1 MPPIGIIKNSI
12 CIAVTMFQWIFIIQI
27 IAVPV
32 IVIVKTYTTNM
43 FSISLIR
50 PVNILCNSFK
60 QIIDKTSNISIN
72 PTIILLNVYF
82 VIFLLITFFSILFY
96 LKHNSDKQ
104 NQPKTKK
111 FPLKDAPL
119 EKDDNY
125 EPKGTLESLK
135 QFIFDMSGESN
146 QCLLLDGPWGSG
158 KTSLIYQ
165 LHTKE
170 TPQHSNESTNE
181 NYIIYLNSWHLSN
194 IHELITEIR
203 NEIYRLCSRAFIAVP
218 HNLIRYINIICDG
231 AGGIR
236 QTIANAIREN
246 DTAKNI
252 KQEREELD
260 LLISRTNEILGYNNI
275 IIVFDELERIY
286 DENKIHNIV
295 GFIHYL
301 RDLHIP
307 IIVSCNFNEIKYKFI
322 KNVPDTGFKSDQNP
336 FTPSPHFWEKIFTIQ
351 FPMISPMPAEK
362 ASHLINKYFDHE
374 MKEYLDGAL
383 QNKWHTD
390 ELNEI
395 FATVHTIL
403 RQDSV
408 YRFFRNYR
416 QIKLFVNKF
425 IERGIS
431 LKQAL
436 SKETK
441 ISDQIDIDALFWLCC
456 LEISFPNTIN
466 QVKQKVF
473 STNGVKYN
481 STIKS
486 YIFDKFY
493 SKESPKH
500 GKDRFIKNSELEEWQ
515 LFKRLGV
522 FFKEDPFEKAIPK
535 GKKSE
540 EKDIKPLV
548 LFKNKRLTIN
558 THEVITFYFKAHF
571 PEYQFTSSEVRSFVN
586 TKLKEKRYIFSEIK
600 LSPDDT
606 FFCPHILNFISLCL
620 SFLSNKNDMSIFLPQ
635 FVKYFSTEHNQKSIA
650 LHFRELS
657 EINESE
663 KYKELLY
670 EFYTKAINIT
680 ISTPEFSDDFSP
692 GFNSNAGNVNFLIEH
707 FLEVVENDD
716 LFDLFFYYFLDL
728 RKQGFHRN
736 KSLSL
741 EIFNQIIKKAK
752 TTSSKSRIR
761 LLWFVSFSGIYL
773 ESPEEEKELLQQ
785 ASEMIEHLLGYIS
798 QDFENKKFDITRL
811 NELKRIFP
819 FDEEIKNREGISF
832 LSRYENI
839 FFQEKAASSISV
851 FKETIDII
859 DNVEISKRYYENI
872 FFLILKKQSK
882 IPTDFQLLNKK
893 AFSIYK
899 NLLLSSKDA
908 VMKLD
913 VTFLTEN
920 FTKCIEKLDSLLKS

>member
-1 MPPIGIIKNSI
+1 MEEKNNSKANQSKNISSTKKNCFFFIILLVIIGALSFIVISKLLLSNRSLSIYNKFSQECFNPIILIWAGIDLLLLPIFGFTRKWRKKNYQKLNWFKRAYNTLFKMPPIGIIKNSI

-441 ISDQIDIDALFWLCC
+441 ISDQIDIDAL
-456 LEISFPNTIN
+456 
-466 QVKQKVF
+466 VF
-473 STNGVKYN
+473 QIQSVSNFLD
-481 STIKS
+481 S
-486 YIFDKFY
+486 Y
-493 SKESPKH
+493 
-500 GKDRFIKNSELEEWQ
+500 
-515 LFKRLGV
+515 
-522 FFKEDPFEKAIPK
+522 
-535 GKKSE
+535 
-540 EKDIKPLV
+540 
-548 LFKNKRLTIN
+548 
-558 THEVITFYFKAHF
+558 
-571 PEYQFTSSEVRSFVN
+571 
-586 TKLKEKRYIFSEIK
+586 
-600 LSPDDT
+600 
-606 FFCPHILNFISLCL
+606 
-620 SFLSNKNDMSIFLPQ
+620 
-635 FVKYFSTEHNQKSIA
+635 
-650 LHFRELS
+650 
-657 EINESE
+657 
-663 KYKELLY
+663 LY
-670 EFYTKAINIT
+670 ETFTG
-680 ISTPEFSDDFSP
+680 D
-692 GFNSNAGNVNFLIEH
+692 VQ
-707 FLEVVENDD
+707 
-716 LFDLFFYYFLDL
+716 L
-728 RKQGFHRN
+728 R
-736 KSLSL
+736 SML
-741 EIFNQIIKKAK
+741 
-752 TTSSKSRIR
+752 
-761 LLWFVSFSGIYL
+761 
-773 ESPEEEKELLQQ
+773 
-785 ASEMIEHLLGYIS
+785 
-798 QDFENKKFDITRL
+798 
-811 NELKRIFP
+811 
-819 FDEEIKNREGISF
+819 
-832 LSRYENI
+832 
-839 FFQEKAASSISV
+839 
-851 FKETIDII
+851 
-859 DNVEISKRYYENI
+859 
-872 FFLILKKQSK
+872 
-882 IPTDFQLLNKK
+882 
-893 AFSIYK
+893 
-899 NLLLSSKDA
+899 
-908 VMKLD
+908 
-913 VTFLTEN
+913 
-920 FTKCIEKLDSLLKS
+920 